1 MFRTPRRAAVGL
13 LLGGTIILACS
24 TNPATGSKE
33 LMLVSE
39 GQEIEMG
46 KQTYAQSLSVYG
58 SVPDSALQAYVS
70 GIGQRLAAAS
80 ERPGLPWAFAVLD
93 DPVINAFAA
102 PGGFVMVTRGIL
114 ANINNE
120 AELASV
126 LGHEVGHVTARHT
139 AQSITRQQLA
149 QVGMAGAMLAQPGL
163 ASVIQAAG
171 QGLGV
176 LFLKFG
182 RDQESQSDM
191 LGFRYM
197 MRTKYDPREAD
208 NVFEMFSR
216 MEAASGGARLPDW
229 QSTHPAPEGRV
240 ENAKARA
247 DTVSADLSTFTVGR
261 NEFLRHIDG
270 LIVGANP
277 RNGYFEGDRFY
288 QPDLA
293 FQVDFP
299 PGWKHQNTARSVLA
313 APAAGDAMIQI
324 QFAEGSPQEAA
335 QKFFSGQGIEGT
347 AQNTTV
353 NGLQATGGNFTAQT
367 ESGVLEGAV
376 LFLAHKGRTY
386 RLAGFAP
393 QGKGAA
399 YAEQIRTS
407 LRSFKGVTDS
417 KVLNIKPNRIKLE
430 RVPSQMTL
438 EQFNQRFP
446 SVVELSQLALM
457 NGLESGASVLSAGD
471 HVKRVMNR

>member
-1 MFRTPRRAAVGL
+1 MIRFLPRTALGL
-13 LLGGTIILACS
+13 LLGGTLVLACS

-39 GQEIEMG
+39 SQEVEMG
-46 KQTYAQSLSVYG
+46 KQTYAQSLATFG
-58 SVPDSALQAYVS
+58 GVPDSALQAYVS
-70 GIGQRLAAAS
+70 GIGMRLAQAS

-93 DPVINAFAA
+93 DPIINAFAA

-114 ANINNE
+114 ANLNNE

-163 ASVIQAAG
+163 ASVVQAAG
-171 QGLGV
+171 AGLGV

-182 RDQESQSDM
+182 RDQESQSDV

-197 MRTKYDPREAD
+197 MKTQYDVREAD
-208 NVFEMFSR
+208 NVFEMLSR
-216 MEAASGGARLPDW
+216 VQAASGGARLPDW

-247 DTVSADLSTFTVGR
+247 DTVSANLSTFTVDR
-261 NEFLRHIDG
+261 EEYLRRIDG
-270 LIVGANP
+270 LVVGNNP
-277 RNGYFEGDRFY
+277 RAGYFEGDRFY
-288 QPDLA
+288 HPDLA
-293 FQVDFP
+293 FQMDFP
-299 PGWKHQNTARSVLA
+299 AGWKHQNTARSVLA
-313 APAAGDAMIQI
+313 APEAGDAMIQV
-324 QFAEGSPQEAA
+324 QFAEGTPQEAA
-335 QKFFSGQGIEGT
+335 QKFFSSQGIQGQ

-353 NGLQATGGNFTAQT
+353 NGQPAVGGNFTAQT

-376 LFLAHKGRTY
+376 LFVAHKGHTY

-399 YAEQIRTS
+399 YAEQIRAS
-407 LRSFKGVTDS
+407 LRSFKVVTDP
-417 KVLNIKPNRIKLE
+417 KVLNIKPNRVKLE

-446 SVVELSQLALM
+446 SVVELPQLALM
-457 NGLESGASVLSAGD
+457 NGLDGGASVLSAGD
-471 HVKRVMNR
+471 YVKRVVNR

>member
-1 MFRTPRRAAVGL
+1 
-13 LLGGTIILACS
+13 
-24 TNPATGSKE
+24 
-33 LMLVSE
+33 
-39 GQEIEMG
+39 
-46 KQTYAQSLSVYG
+46 
-58 SVPDSALQAYVS
+58 
-70 GIGQRLAAAS
+70 
-80 ERPGLPWAFAVLD
+80 
-93 DPVINAFAA
+93 
-102 PGGFVMVTRGIL
+102 
-114 ANINNE
+114 
-120 AELASV
+120 
-126 LGHEVGHVTARHT
+126 
-139 AQSITRQQLA
+139 
-149 QVGMAGAMLAQPGL
+149 MAGAMLAQPGL

-182 RDQESQSDM
+182 RDQESQADM

-216 MEAASGGARLPDW
+216 MEAASGSARLPDW

-240 ENAKARA
+240 EKAKGRA
-247 DTVSADLSTFTVGR
+247 DTVTANLSTFTVGR
-261 NEFLRHIDG
+261 SDYLRHIDG
-270 LIVGANP
+270 LVVGTNP

-293 FQVDFP
+293 LQIDFP

-313 APAAGDAMIQI
+313 APEAGDAMIQV
-324 QFAEGSPQEAA
+324 QFAEGTPQEAA
-335 QKFFSGQGIEGT
+335 QKFFSGQGIEGQ

-376 LFLAHKGRTY
+376 LFVAHKNRTY

-407 LRSFKGVTDS
+407 LRSFKPVTDS
-417 KVLNIKPNRIKLE
+417 KVLNVKPNRIKLE

-457 NGLESGASVLSAGD
+457 NGYESGAVVLSAGD
-471 HVKRVMNR
+471 YVKRVINR